1 MKLPVKS
8 LAPALT
14 ALLVAGSAAAF
25 QAPRSKPQA
34 PPRQNVDGLLRE
46 AHELYGK
53 LLKRDDQAAYS
64 AAVERFK
71 RVILEARSGFEEV
84 SGETGERARYA
95 KVGLN
100 GRGNAFDGLRFRTP
114 SLGKEYRL
122 FVDVVVPGNTEETSN
137 LIDANFMPV
146 EGDFL
151 SLRSYGKDT
160 DVRMP
165 GVDLPA
171 ENTHLALRLGTG
183 IRLRAGADY
192 VFWFNFRSGQPTPT
206 FLRVRLEPVQPTE
219 PPASPVAQ
227 KARSTF
233 QGALEALNERY
244 DAEVKSGRRKYLLEL
259 DKAARSPA
267 IRKDRQESDRI
278 LAEADRINRG
288 DSEAG
293 DPQGL
298 RILRAEYGEGDRWV
312 DVTMPLR
319 ALIRGG
325 ALIYDPGE
333 NAVNGFKPD
342 PSFGTHKTM
351 IIIYA
356 LDGVPGVSMTLDNQ
370 RVELPVKPPAKEPAA
385 TKP

>member
-14 ALLVAGSAAAF
+14 ALLVAGSATAF
-25 QAPRSKPQA
+25 QRAASRRPRPGQTS
-34 PPRQNVDGLLRE
+34 RRYLRE

-64 AAVERFK
+64 TAVERFR
-71 RVILEARSGFEEV
+71 RVILKARSGFEEV
-84 SGETGERARYA
+84 SGETGERARYV

-100 GRGNAFDGLRFRTP
+100 SRGNGFDGLRFRTP

-137 LIDANFMPV
+137 LIGTNIMPV
-146 EGDFL
+146 EGDYL

-160 DVRMP
+160 DLRTP
-165 GVDLPA
+165 GVNLPA
-171 ENTHLALRLGTG
+171 ENTHMSLRLGTG

-192 VFWFNFRSGQPTPT
+192 VFWFNFRSDQPTPT
-206 FLRVRLEPVQPTE
+206 FLRVRLEPVQPID
-219 PPASPVAQ
+219 PPTSPVAQ

-233 QGALEALNERY
+233 RHTRSLERTLRRRGEVRPEEVSPGARQGGQVAGPSQGPPGIRPHPGRSRP
-244 DAEVKSGRRKYLLEL
+244 DQPGRFRGRRPPGPE
-259 DKAARSPA
+259 
-267 IRKDRQESDRI
+267 
-278 LAEADRINRG
+278 
-288 DSEAG
+288 
-293 DPQGL
+293 
-298 RILRAEYGEGDRWV
+298 ILRAEYGEGDRWV
-312 DVTMPLR
+312 NVTMPLR
-319 ALIRGG
+319 ALIRGD

-342 PSFGTHKTM
+342 PSFGTHKIM
-351 IIIYA
+351 IIVYA
-356 LDGVPGVSMTLDNQ
+356 FNGVPGVSMTLDNQ